1 MRFLLLDEFCKLF
14 DGKPYKH
21 RDSSQG
27 DVVASYLFE
36 DLYQLA
42 RSNKYVTA
50 VKNQSSVSNR
60 RNKQTGKA
68 NRRGDGTFGERVLS
82 VTPVVPP
89 GLAVAVGAVATVEIG
104 AEVKVL
110 AKAMIKQLDR
120 VGTDMENQVKE
131 FKKHGGNPICVGIVG
146 VNSATVYTSYEGKR
160 KYTTTGKG
168 GYSHPVQE
176 ANVAERRLVQRVLPQ
191 FEELIALRFTV
202 SNTRP
207 FKDFQWVNAT
217 QTETE
222 YSAALLRISKEY
234 EKRF

>member
-1 MRFLLLDEFCKLF
+1 MPCLLLDEFRKLF
-14 DGKPYKH
+14 EGKPYKH

-36 DLYQLA
+36 DLYQLG
-42 RSNKYVTA
+42 RSSKYVTA
-50 VKNQSSVSNR
+50 VNTQASVSNR
-60 RNKQTGKA
+60 KNKQTGKA
-68 NRRGDGTFGERVLS
+68 NRRGDGTFGERVPS
-82 VTPVVPP
+82 VIPVVPP

-120 VGTDMENQVKE
+120 VGTDMENQAKE
-131 FKKHGGNPICVGIVG
+131 FKKHGGDPICVGIVG
-146 VNSATVYTSYEGKR
+146 VNRATVYTSYEGKR
-160 KYTTTGKG
+160 KYTTTGNSG
-168 GYSHPVQE
+168 HYHPVQE
-176 ANVAERRLVQRVLPQ
+176 ADEAERRLVQRVLPQ
-191 FEELIALRFTV
+191 FDELIVLRFTV
-202 SNTRP
+202 SNRRP
-207 FKDFQWVNAT
+207 FQDFRWVNAT